1 MQKIKTQGTSGSGLE
16 TGGCERQGGGF
27 SVCVGGGAETSRQYT
42 ENHYGDSNQ
51 GAQGSEAWS
60 ERKA

>member
-1 MQKIKTQGTSGSGLE
+1 M
-16 TGGCERQGGGF
+16 CGGG
-27 SVCVGGGAETSRQYT
+27 GGVAETSRQYT

>member
-1 MQKIKTQGTSGSGLE
+1 MQKSEHRGTSGNELK
-16 TGGCERQGGGF
+16 TLCGCERQGGGF
-27 SVCVGGGAETSRQYT
+27 GRGGAETSRQYT

-51 GAQGSEAWS
+51 GAQGTEAWS